1 MIIFSL
7 CPERVWVL
15 GPDTWLKSS
24 KKYGKY
30 SDQGLTR
37 EWKEGE
43 WRDGYI
49 RQEAGIVRKTSQKKW
64 GAEDE
69 GFSEK
74 GVRNRRALHKSVGK
88 I

>member
-1 MIIFSL
+1 MITCSL
-7 CPERVWVL
+7 CPESVWLL

-30 SDQGLTR
+30 SDQGLPR
-37 EWKEGE
+37 EWKKGE
-43 WRDGYI
+43 WMDGYM
-49 RQEAGIVRKTSQKKW
+49 RQEAGIVRKTSQGKS

>member
-1 MIIFSL
+1 M
-7 CPERVWVL
+7 
-15 GPDTWLKSS
+15 
-24 KKYGKY
+24 
-30 SDQGLTR
+30 
-37 EWKEGE
+37 
-43 WRDGYI
+43 DGYM
-49 RQEAGIVRKTSQKKW
+49 RQEAGIVRKTPQGKS